1 MNINKLILK
10 FIQKKKRPRIAK
22 ITSKEKNKILGLLD
36 FKTCYKAT
44 VVNSVMLVKESTN
57 RLMEQNGE
65 PRNRL
70 TKNTVNWS
78 LTKKQKQFNGERIV
92 FSASHTRI
100 SEHSQAKRK
109 RKNLGKNSTS
119 LSKY

>member
-1 MNINKLILK
+1 MVLTNWYYEYQQTDPKVYTEN
-10 FIQKKKRPRIAK
+10 KRPRIAK

-36 FKTCYKAT
+36 FKTYYKAT

-78 LTKKQKQFNGERIV
+78 LTKKQKWK
-92 FSASHTRI
+92 T
-100 SEHSQAKRK
+100 SEIDLQKILSTGLWR
-109 RKNLGKNSTS
+109 RSKNNSME
-119 LSKY
+119 KG

>member
-10 FIQKKKRPRIAK
+10 FILKKKRPRIAK

-57 RLMEQNGE
+57 RLMEQSGE

-78 LTKKQKQFNGERIV
+78 LTKKQNGKPQKIDLQK
-92 FSASHTRI
+92 I
-100 SEHSQAKRK
+100 Q
-109 RKNLGKNSTS
+109 STG
-119 LSKY
+119 L

>member
-57 RLMEQNGE
+57 RLMEQSGE

-78 LTKKQKQFNGERIV
+78 LTKKQNGKPQKIDLQK
-92 FSASHTRI
+92 I
-100 SEHSQAKRK
+100 Q
-109 RKNLGKNSTS
+109 STG
-119 LSKY
+119 L